1 MTTCFRPE
9 CQTTAGCKCGRSWD
23 YPVRLP
29 MRKTLSEYT
38 DAELQNELSRRAT
51 PVQGDRRAG

>member
-1 MTTCFRPE
+1 MITCFQPQ

-29 MRKTLSEYT
+29 MRKSISEYT
-38 DAELQNELSRRAT
+38 DVELQNELHRRALLAQNLST
-51 PVQGDRRAG
+51 G